1 VRARTL
7 FPRRVG
13 LPADPEAPDRAAATG
28 RSPASLPPLRAPP
41 PRRCSDGTRLHFLR
55 ARDADARLCS
65 LGASLAAARP
75 VLGVLATALTG
86 RRSYEA
92 LGYRSLGDYGRERLG
107 VGARVI
113 REWARVW
120 RRLGSLSRLRSAVLA
135 GEVSW
140 TAARLVVGLA
150 TSETEDACL
159 EAIRGRTVRAI
170 EAIVAAFRS
179 ARGPGGGSD
188 ADADDDGNRIG
199 VRLRCTRREARMW
212 SQAVE
217 LARRSAGEELALWEC
232 AERIAAEAASA
243 WGASPPSEGSGE
255 PEAQALAE
263 ISGREHGLRKRAFP
277 RLGWRALRRALPA
290 EIASLADGAPE
301 LSAREVDR
309 RLRAVIAF
317 LQTVDFEMGCI
328 LREMQAR
335 GLFRELG
342 FAGLERYAVERLDL
356 SVATA
361 RRLVALARTE
371 QRAPEVARAY
381 RQGRLH
387 AFQAR
392 VLARVAG
399 PASAR
404 AWVERARAVSLR
416 RLERDADAV
425 PVDFIAFRA
434 PPEVAE
440 LFLAM
445 RARAGSLERLLAHA
459 IATWLQQAAPFEDY
473 ADFERDGW
481 RCTVP
486 GCTARK
492 NLQSHHIRFRS
503 AGGPDEPW
511 NRTTLC
517 AHHHQR
523 GVHGSFGGT
532 VRIRGTAPDGLVFE
546 LGGRRYLS
554 GDVLFSK
561 AAMVCSVTP
570 MSPAARG

>member
-1 VRARTL
+1 
-7 FPRRVG
+7 
-13 LPADPEAPDRAAATG
+13 
-28 RSPASLPPLRAPP
+28 
-41 PRRCSDGTRLHFLR
+41 
-55 ARDADARLCS
+55 
-65 LGASLAAARP
+65 
-75 VLGVLATALTG
+75 
-86 RRSYEA
+86 
-92 LGYRSLGDYGRERLG
+92 
-107 VGARVI
+107 
-113 REWARVW
+113 
-120 RRLGSLSRLRSAVLA
+120 
-135 GEVSW
+135 
-140 TAARLVVGLA
+140 
-150 TSETEDACL
+150 
-159 EAIRGRTVRAI
+159 
-170 EAIVAAFRS
+170 
-179 ARGPGGGSD
+179 
-188 ADADDDGNRIG
+188 
-199 VRLRCTRREARMW
+199 VRLRCTRREARLW
-212 SQAVE
+212 SEAVE
-217 LARRSAGEELALWEC
+217 LARRTAGEELALWEC

-243 WGASPPSEGSGE
+243 WGAPAAREGSGGTDE
-255 PEAQALAE
+255 QSLPG
-263 ISGREHGLRKRAFP
+263 SPGSEHGLRKRAFP
-277 RLGWRALRRALPA
+277 HLGWRARRRAIPA
-290 EIASLADGAPE
+290 EIASLADGASE
-301 LSAREVDR
+301 LSARELDR
-309 RLRAVIAF
+309 RLRTVIAF

-328 LREMQAR
+328 LQEMQTR

-356 SVATA
+356 SFATA

-371 QRAPEVARAY
+371 RRAPEVARAY
-381 RQGRLH
+381 HRGRLH
-387 AFQAR
+387 AFQAQ
-392 VLARVAG
+392 VLARVAD

-434 PPEVAE
+434 PPEVAA

-459 IATWLQQAAPFEDY
+459 IATWLQQGAQFEDY
-473 ADFERDGW
+473 ADFERDEW

-503 AGGPDEPW
+503 IGGPDEPW

-532 VRIRGTAPDGLVFE
+532 VRIRGTAPDRLVFE

-561 AAMVCSVTP
+561 AAMVCSLTP

>member
-1 VRARTL
+1 MRARTL
-7 FPRRVG
+7 SPQRVG
-13 LPADPEAPDRAAATG
+13 PRSDSARPAGVAPTG
-28 RSPASLPPLRAPP
+28 RTRVPETPAQPFLA
-41 PRRCSDGTRLHFLR
+41 RRPSVEAARFSFN

-65 LGASLAAARP
+65 LGASLRAARP
-75 VLGVLATALTG
+75 VLGVLASALVEK
-86 RRSYEA
+86 RLYEL

-107 VGARVI
+107 VGARVV

-120 RRLGSLSRLRSAVLA
+120 RHLETLPRLRAAVLA

-140 TAARLVVGLA
+140 SVVRLVVSLVMPA
-150 TSETEDACL
+150 TEAACL
-159 EAIRGRTVRAI
+159 EVIRGRTVRAVM
-170 EAIVAAFRS
+170 AIVAAFR
-179 ARGPGGGSD
+179 AAGGSGGASD
-188 ADADDDGNRIG
+188 ADDGEDCVRVA
-199 VRLRCTRREARMW
+199 VRLHCTKSEALLW
-212 SQAVE
+212 SAAVE
-217 LARRSAGEELALWEC
+217 LARRSAGEELALWAC
-232 AERIAAEAASA
+232 AEMIAAEAASA
-243 WGASPPSEGSGE
+243 WGSSPPFEGLAGPERKSV
-255 PEAQALAE
+255 PEA
-263 ISGREHGLRKRAFP
+263 SGIEHGLRQRAYP
-277 RLGWRALRRALPA
+277 RLGWRARKGTLPA
-290 EIASLADGAPE
+290 EIAALAHSAADLP
-301 LSAREVDR
+301 AREVDR

-317 LQTVDFEMGCI
+317 LQAVDFEMGGI

-342 FAGLERYAVERLDL
+342 FPGFERYATERLDL
-356 SVATA
+356 SVSTA
-361 RRLVALARTE
+361 RRLVALARA
-371 QRAPEVARAY
+371 QGRAPEVARAY
-381 RQGRLH
+381 RQGRIH
-387 AFQAR
+387 GFQAR
-392 VLARVAG
+392 VLARIAD

-416 RLERDADAV
+416 RLEMDADAV
-425 PVDFIAFRA
+425 PRDVIAFRA

-440 LFLAM
+440 LFLEM
-445 RARAGSLERLLAHA
+445 RTRAGSLERLLAHA
-459 IATWLQQAAPFEDY
+459 IATWLEQGAQFEDY

-486 GCTARK
+486 GCTARR

-546 LGGRRYLS
+546 LGGRRYLA

-561 AAMVCSVTP
+561 AAMVCSVPP
-570 MSPAARG
+570 MRPAARG